1 MKYLLSFLFLL
12 TSLFAHGTGEN
23 HLHFFTALHIE
34 SFTLLIVGFIAA
46 VSIYKYKN
54 REIN

>member
-12 TSLFAHGTGEN
+12 TNLFAHGADEN
-23 HLHFFTALHIE
+23 HIHFFSTLHIE
-34 SFTLLIVGFIAA
+34 PFTLLIA
-46 VSIYKYKN
+46 VLIVALSIYKYKN